1 MTQTFKGRVNE
12 IEYIKF
18 LKSHVH
24 TLALVSNKDSMNQEK
39 LRIVS
44 LKCSE
49 AMRISV
55 MLLQNTR

>member
-18 LKSHVH
+18 LKLHVH

-39 LRIVS
+39 LHIVL

-49 AMRISV
+49 AV
-55 MLLQNTR
+55 